1 MMCAALQKRTISARP
16 ITKPESTLFKA
27 EHLGMIPPSS
37 SDCLKMRGG
46 ARPGLKRLGVLGTGK
61 LRHIKGTL
69 HTVQLRRVST
79 ASKET
84 RQRPSS
90 GGELTL

>member
-1 MMCAALQKRTISARP
+1 
-16 ITKPESTLFKA
+16 
-27 EHLGMIPPSS
+27 
-37 SDCLKMRGG
+37 MRGG

-69 HTVQLRRVST
+69 HTIQLRRVST